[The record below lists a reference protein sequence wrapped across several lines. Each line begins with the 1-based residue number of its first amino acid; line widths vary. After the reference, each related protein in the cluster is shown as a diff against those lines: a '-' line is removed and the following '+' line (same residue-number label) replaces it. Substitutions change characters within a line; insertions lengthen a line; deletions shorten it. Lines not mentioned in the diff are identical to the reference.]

1 MNYGWILLI
10 FYLYVVTKQ
19 IYRFGISYRLLHLR
33 WLFCPAQDGAPGAPS
48 SGLAVLLSIQQLLLP
63 SYSPYGSSICGGHRP
78 YSYSYGGGC
87 SLGGYRHTPH
97 LEDIPPAGLCSRLKR
112 WNSKH
117 SHIHMSTFC
126 CFERCTQ
133 HRTVAAGANCFELKV
148 IKDAVYT
155 CKDESACT
163 TSYVPLCNSVT
174 NKLGTIAPYA
184 ISYFKSV
191 RKSRR
196 TCFWLRPV
204 KIMNVFHSVSLL
216 GLDTNW
222 ASEEDNHVVARGE
235 YDFTAASQEELS
247 MRAGEMLNLAPKELQ
262 PRVRGWL
269 LASVDGETTGSSQ
282 QTTLRSSVHN
292 WTDIISPACPGSAPG
307 PPPGGTCLEHL
318 TQQAPRG
325 HPCQMPEPPQLAP
338 FDVEQQL
345 LYSEPLP
352 DGRTSHPISKGE
364 ASHPSEEAHFCRLY
378 PRSRSFGH
386 YPQLVAIGEG
396 SLAEPITHR
405 ERVRLIAGNAN
416 QALATVV

>member
-1 MNYGWILLI
+1 MLCSINVAMNYGWILLI

-133 HRTVAAGANCFELKV
+133 HRTVAAGANL
-148 IKDAVYT
+148 
-155 CKDESACT
+155 
-163 TSYVPLCNSVT
+163 T

-247 MRAGEMLNLAPKELQ
+247 MRAGEMLNLAPKGDELFT
-262 PRVRGWL
+262 
-269 LASVDGETTGSSQ
+269 SYEGSSFVYHR
-282 QTTLRSSVHN
+282 LVPANYVKILSSQLDV
-292 WTDIISPACPGSAPG
+292 TDHVTVAKRIKHRQSASEAV
-307 PPPGGTCLEHL
+307 CWCFL
-318 TQQAPRG
+318 THAPERQLQAG
-325 HPCQMPEPPQLAP
+325 H
-338 FDVEQQL
+338 
-345 LYSEPLP
+345 
-352 DGRTSHPISKGE
+352 H
-364 ASHPSEEAHFCRLY
+364 
-378 PRSRSFGH
+378 
-386 YPQLVAIGEG
+386 
-396 SLAEPITHR
+396 
-405 ERVRLIAGNAN
+405 
-416 QALATVV
+416 